1 MSRKLFLSVLL
12 IFVICMGSAILVTY
26 PISASESE
34 WMAFLPIGKSYLAM
48 PVIPADPSVEA
59 VFGPDVEVWA
69 YDNPANEFVPPAVF
83 GGLECDRGYLIRSPE
98 PRVYD
103 IEGIDCAA
111 KTWNEIKTNLVNEWN
126 LIGPGSTDVVIE
138 DNDLVRLHWWD
149 PVEEEWVILYKGDTL
164 KKGEV
169 YWIYK

>member
-48 PVIPADPSVEA
+48 PVIPDNASHTA
-59 VFGPDVEVWA
+59 VFGPDVEIWA
-69 YDNPANEFVPPAVF
+69 YDASLGAVPPSYF
-83 GGLECDRGYLIRSPE
+83 GGLECGKGYGIRSPE
-98 PRVYD
+98 SRVYD
-103 IEGIDCAA
+103 IEGIDCAT
-111 KTWNEIKTNLVNEWN
+111 KTWNEIKTNLVDEWN
-126 LIGPGSTDVVIE
+126 LVGPGSTDVVIE
-138 DNDLVRLHWWD
+138 DNLMPIWWWD
-149 PVEEEWVILYKGDTL
+149 PVEDEWVILYKGDTL
-164 KKGEV
+164 KKGEG